1 MKNPPAC
8 LLFGLLLSINIHPAA
23 RAQSPSDVG
32 AQIAFD
38 KYVTSFPPS
47 DNESFAAA
55 THGWKIDRDFVFGA
69 KSNARVEQIAIRNT
83 TELSNYWNAYA
94 DRAGTNTINAELA
107 RYEPF
112 SSAANFIFESYSLD
126 LTGTIDAGHNIA
138 PLIAAQAASHGGIH
152 LNGTPTSIKQ
162 FLVYRAGD
170 LSSLTTTVGLSIGE
184 IVRIVYSG
192 TYYISAI
199 VPNTS
204 ITLSPLFGSVT
215 EDQFNQLV
223 AFMRWSTASTSV
235 ASNGKV
241 LTFSQ
246 GVPSLVSPGQAIMLI
261 YGDSG
266 SVDFPRF
273 VVSQTDTT
281 VTLDKP
287 INIALGQAVLF
298 HSPIRTAQ
306 IWSKDRWSAGHD
318 EVRAVAV
325 EWTVQLPGSPSGP
338 QGLKGNSSLSQWL
351 SAPANAPFGAWP
363 ALWTYSGF
371 DNYSLPA
378 GNDEIDTLEMLL
390 SATQDFSIYTG
401 NDHVNVGTKFINRRT
416 DGAPLAPFG
425 GSWSF
430 FKPHQYYSAAQN
442 FSTMGFIKAAHI
454 QTPTEI
460 YRYLNGQLVSV
471 TQAAWTSPQRMQIA
485 ADMAIGSLAKGIGA
499 NFSQPFANSNFAGM
513 RLKVAEVR
521 VLTLTDKPVNPLRA
535 AATPSALASTK

>member
-1 MKNPPAC
+1 M
-8 LLFGLLLSINIHPAA
+8 NIHPGA
-23 RAQSPSDVG
+23 RAQSPSAVEVQV
-32 AQIAFD
+32 ASD
-38 KYVTSFPPS
+38 KHVISFPPR
-47 DNESFAAA
+47 DDESFAAA

-69 KSNARVEQIAIRNT
+69 KTNAGTDQVAIRNT
-83 TELSNYWNAYA
+83 TELSKYWNAYA

-112 SSAANFIFESYSLD
+112 SSAANFIFESNSLD

-138 PLIAAQAASHGGIH
+138 PLIPAQATIQGGIH

-162 FLVYRAGD
+162 FLVYKAGA
-170 LSSLTTTVGLSIGE
+170 LSSLNTTVELSIGQ
-184 IVRIVYSG
+184 IVRVVYSG

-199 VPNTS
+199 VPGVS

-215 EDQFNQLV
+215 NDQFNQLV
-223 AFMRWSTASTSV
+223 AFMPWSTASTSV
-235 ASNGKV
+235 ASDGNV

-246 GVPSLVSPGQAIMLI
+246 GVPSLVSRGQAIMLI

-266 SVDFPRF
+266 SVDLPCF

-287 INIALGQAVLF
+287 IHIASGQAVLF
-298 HSPIRTAQ
+298 HSPIRSAQ

-318 EVRAVAV
+318 GVRAVAV
-325 EWTVQLPGSPSGP
+325 EWTVQLPGNPSGP

-371 DNYSLPA
+371 DDYLLPA

-401 NDHVNVGTKFINRRT
+401 NDHVNVGRKFINRRT
-416 DGAPLAPFG
+416 DGAPLTPFG

-430 FKPHQYYSAAQN
+430 LRPHQYYSATQN

-460 YRYLNGQLVSV
+460 YRYLNGQLISI
-471 TQAAWTSPQRMQIA
+471 TEAAWTSPQRMQIA

-499 NFSQPFANSNFAGM
+499 NFSQPFANSNFEGM
-513 RLKVAEVR
+513 KLKVAEVR
-521 VLTLTDKPVNPLRA
+521 VLTFTDKPVNPLRA
-535 AATPSALASTK
+535 AATPSALANTK